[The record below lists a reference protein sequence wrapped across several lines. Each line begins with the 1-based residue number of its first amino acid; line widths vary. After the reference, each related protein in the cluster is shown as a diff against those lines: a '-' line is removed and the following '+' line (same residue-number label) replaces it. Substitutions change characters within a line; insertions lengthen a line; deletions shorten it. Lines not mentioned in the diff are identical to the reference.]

1 MHVLMH
7 NLHDKAG
14 AKECTSE
21 KEFLRTYRMNRKSFK
36 NMVNELKE
44 HYAFINGQNPTKEN
58 KETLEKHLLYFL
70 NFIGTFG
77 YGSSN
82 DNSRFKYDEGS
93 GTHENY
99 RNRTIDAI
107 TDNMK
112 YKHCNWPDK
121 NEKKD
126 TVHQTCQK
134 MAFQAD

>member
-58 KETLEKHLLYFL
+58 KETLEEHLLHFS
-70 NFIGTFG
+70 NFIGAFRD
-77 YGSSN
+77 GSSHY
-82 DNSRFKYDEGS
+82 NSSFKHEKGS
-93 GTHENY
+93 LTYENY
-99 RNRTIDAI
+99 RSRTIDTIA
-107 TDNMK
+107 DGMK
-112 YKHCNWPDK
+112 
-121 NEKKD
+121 EKS
-126 TVHQTCQK
+126 
-134 MAFQAD
+134 